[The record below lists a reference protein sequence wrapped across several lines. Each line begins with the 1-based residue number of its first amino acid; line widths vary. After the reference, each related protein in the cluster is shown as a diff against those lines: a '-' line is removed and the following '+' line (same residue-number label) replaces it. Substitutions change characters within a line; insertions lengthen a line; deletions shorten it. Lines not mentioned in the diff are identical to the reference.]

1 MRLTAD
7 LALLGVA
14 AAWGLTFPF
23 AKTVQQSIP
32 TFTYLALRFGAA
44 SVVLIAAAMLVRRP
58 MTPRKSIAPRGA
70 AAPRAWTAAA
80 GVGVV
85 LFLGFATQA
94 LGIRV
99 TTASRAG
106 FITGLSVVLVPIMSA
121 IWFRRAPR
129 LAVVLG
135 VSAAT
140 IGMALMTAGDASAPA
155 NRGDWLVL
163 ACAVCFAL
171 HIILVGRLAA
181 AWDAVWF
188 ATAQVV
194 AVAVLSGLAALSER
208 PIEALASAPLSAW
221 GMIAYMT
228 VLGTVAA
235 LLVQIWAQRFTTPT
249 HTGLMFAFE
258 PVAAAVAAAALLGES
273 LAGRPA
279 LGAALIISG
288 IVIAELARDEGR
300 ERARPTTGNARA
312 DTA

>member
-1 MRLTAD
+1 MERAVTAIEDKTRSLRVAAD

-14 AAWGLTFPF
+14 AGWGLTFPF

-44 SVVLIAAAMLVRRP
+44 SVVLIAIAMFRRTS
-58 MTPRKSIAPRGA
+58 M
-70 AAPRAWTAAA
+70 APRAWIVAA

-85 LFLGFATQA
+85 LFLGFAFQA
-94 LGIRV
+94 LGIRL

-106 FITGLSVVLVPIMSA
+106 FITGLSVAMVPVISSL
-121 IWFRRAPR
+121 WSRRAPR
-129 LAVVLG
+129 LAVMLG

-140 IGMALMTAGDASAPA
+140 IGLSLMTAGDAAVPV
-155 NRGDWLVL
+155 NVGDALVL

-171 HIILVGRLAA
+171 HIVFVGRLAA
-181 AWDAVWF
+181 AWDAVSF
-188 ATAQVV
+188 ATVQVV
-194 AVAVLSGLAALSER
+194 AVAVLSVLAALLTER
-208 PIEALASAPLSAW
+208 PAAALAAAPAFAL

-228 VLGTVAA
+228 FVGTVAA
-235 LLVQIWAQRFTTPT
+235 LLVQVWAQRFTTPT

-258 PVAAAVAAAALLGES
+258 PVAAALAAVALLGET

-279 LGAALIISG
+279 VGAALIVSG

-300 ERARPTTGNARA
+300 ERDDRRP
-312 DTA
+312 